1 MKTFLYLCIASALL
15 ISCNSSDNNS
25 PAVDPII
32 GDLIIGEWQLQSEQ
46 ENGKDI
52 TTKCEMKS
60 TFTFLENGTFI
71 TVYRYAKE
79 GACLSDSRAGTW
91 ENLGNSV
98 YKIQQNSNKGTNTLD
113 LVFSENKTVFT
124 WIPEK
129 NVEKDLNFK
138 LTYKKNNS

>member
-1 MKTFLYLCIASALL
+1 MKTFFYLCIASALL

-52 TTKCEMKS
+52 TTECAMKS

-71 TVYRYAKE
+71 MLFKE
-79 GACLSDSRAGTW
+79 GIGDCISSGDFGTW